1 MSSIYVRGGPPDPLS
16 LQLFE
21 NNRFIVMSKMQR
33 GVHGWFQRETGVVR
47 GARRRGGGRIS
58 IVRGLNFEH
67 YDIQYAALVV
77 FWQFFRALVKGID
90 VGKYKANLIKHAAL
104 AAAVACTL
112 ALTGCA
118 TTKAPPQT
126 QVTNP
131 DYLIGPGDTVNI
143 MVWRNPEVS
152 MAVPV
157 RPDGKIT
164 TPLVEDLPAA
174 GKTSTD
180 LARDIEKALA
190 KFIQQPVVT
199 VIVTNFVGNFSEQIR
214 VVGQATK
221 PQALPYRRDMS
232 LMDVMIAVG
241 GVTEFASGNRASL
254 IRVVDG
260 KQQKYGVR
268 LDDLIKDGDIS
279 ANMPM
284 RPGDVLV
291 IPESFF

>member
-1 MSSIYVRGGPPDPLS
+1 M
-16 LQLFE
+16 
-21 NNRFIVMSKMQR
+21 
-33 GVHGWFQRETGVVR
+33 
-47 GARRRGGGRIS
+47 
-58 IVRGLNFEH
+58 
-67 YDIQYAALVV
+67 
-77 FWQFFRALVKGID
+77 
-90 VGKYKANLIKHAAL
+90 GKYKANLIKQLAVGAAAAL
-104 AAAVACTL
+104 AL
-112 ALTGCA
+112 ALSGCA
-118 TTKAPPQT
+118 TKTLAPQT

-152 MAVPV
+152 MSVPV

-214 VVGQATK
+214 VVGQAAK

-232 LMDVMIAVG
+232 LMDVLIAVG
-241 GVTEFASGNRASL
+241 GVTEFAAGNRASV
-254 IRVVDG
+254 IRTVDG
-260 KQQKYGVR
+260 KQQKYNVR
-268 LDDLIKDGDIS
+268 LDDLIKEGDIS

>member
-1 MSSIYVRGGPPDPLS
+1 M
-16 LQLFE
+16 
-21 NNRFIVMSKMQR
+21 
-33 GVHGWFQRETGVVR
+33 
-47 GARRRGGGRIS
+47 
-58 IVRGLNFEH
+58 
-67 YDIQYAALVV
+67 
-77 FWQFFRALVKGID
+77 KGND
-90 VGKYKANLIKHAAL
+90 VGKYKANLIKHTAVAAATVLAL
-104 AAAVACTL
+104 AL
-112 ALTGCA
+112 GGCA
-118 TTKAPPQT
+118 TRAPLPPQT

-131 DYLIGPGDTVNI
+131 DYLIGPGDSVNI

-152 MAVPV
+152 MSVPV

-174 GKTSTD
+174 GKTPTE

-214 VVGQATK
+214 VVGQAAK

-232 LMDVMIAVG
+232 LMDVLIAVG
-241 GVTEFASGNRASL
+241 GVTEFAAGNRASV
-254 IRVVDG
+254 IRTVDG
-260 KQQKYGVR
+260 KQQKFNVR
-268 LDDLIKDGDIS
+268 LDDLIKEGDIS

>member
-1 MSSIYVRGGPPDPLS
+1 M
-16 LQLFE
+16 
-21 NNRFIVMSKMQR
+21 
-33 GVHGWFQRETGVVR
+33 
-47 GARRRGGGRIS
+47 
-58 IVRGLNFEH
+58 
-67 YDIQYAALVV
+67 
-77 FWQFFRALVKGID
+77 
-90 VGKYKANLIKHAAL
+90 GKDKANLIKTTAVA
-104 AAAVACTL
+104 AAAVL
-112 ALTGCA
+112 ALALSGCA
-118 TTKAPPQT
+118 TRTMPPQT

-152 MAVPV
+152 MSVPV

-174 GKTSTD
+174 GKTSTE

-214 VVGQATK
+214 VIGQAAK

-232 LMDVMIAVG
+232 LMDVLIAVG
-241 GVTEFASGNRASL
+241 GVTEFAAGNRASV
-254 IRVVDG
+254 IRTVDG
-260 KQQKYGVR
+260 KQQKFNVR
-268 LDDLIKDGDIS
+268 LDDLIKEGDIS

>member
-1 MSSIYVRGGPPDPLS
+1 
-16 LQLFE
+16 
-21 NNRFIVMSKMQR
+21 
-33 GVHGWFQRETGVVR
+33 
-47 GARRRGGGRIS
+47 
-58 IVRGLNFEH
+58 
-67 YDIQYAALVV
+67 
-77 FWQFFRALVKGID
+77 
-90 VGKYKANLIKHAAL
+90 VGKYKANLIKHTAVASVTVLAL
-104 AAAVACTL
+104 AL
-112 ALTGCA
+112 SGCA
-118 TTKAPPQT
+118 TRTLPPPQT

-152 MAVPV
+152 MSVPV

-174 GKTSTD
+174 GKTPTD

-199 VIVTNFVGNFSEQIR
+199 VIVTNFIGNFSEQIR
-214 VVGQATK
+214 VVGQAAK

-232 LMDVMIAVG
+232 LMDVLIAVG
-241 GVTEFASGNRASL
+241 GVTEFAAGNRASV
-254 IRVVDG
+254 IRTVDG
-260 KQQKYGVR
+260 KQQKFNVR
-268 LDDLIKDGDIS
+268 LDDLIKEGDIS